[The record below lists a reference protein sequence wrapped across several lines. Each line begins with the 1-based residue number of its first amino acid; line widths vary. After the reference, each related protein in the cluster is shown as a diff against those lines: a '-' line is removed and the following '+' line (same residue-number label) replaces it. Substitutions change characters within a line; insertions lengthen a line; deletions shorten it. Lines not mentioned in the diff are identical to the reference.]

1 MDDGHKLHDYGWCM
15 DYIYLFDNG
24 SYLMADG
31 DLTANELALALIQE
45 MKLINANLDSLVN
58 VVYSLPEQLKNL
70 LETKDE

>member
-1 MDDGHKLHDYGWCM
+1 
-15 DYIYLFDNG
+15 
-24 SYLMADG
+24 MADG

>member
-1 MDDGHKLHDYGWCM
+1 M